1 MEQDIEG
8 LEAMGLSL
16 LLTLMLLSALR
27 DLLLLLLI
35 LVLDQRL
42 DIPVLDKL
50 QLLPLR
56 VLLLASLLPM
66 LLPVKTYGSIATH
79 GSRSGTSGYAA
90 FATGSTA

>member
-1 MEQDIEG
+1 
-8 LEAMGLSL
+8 
-16 LLTLMLLSALR
+16 
-27 DLLLLLLI
+27 
-35 LVLDQRL
+35 
-42 DIPVLDKL
+42 
-50 QLLPLR
+50 LLPLR